1 MSLLSFVL
9 GWTTTSLTSGGG
21 GATQASVS
29 ELTSRVAGI
38 EAYLRQLPIATP
50 QVATKPKADVAPK
63 VTAPKTTAPKAT
75 AGKKQTTQPSPTP
88 TISKAVKGQPCK
100 KSETDSVFKCEQD
113 PKTKKYFW
121 ALKPLGDPSPGTT
134 SIPANALTTP
144 TQTPTPTATPS
155 PTKTE

>member
-50 QVATKPKADVAPK
+50 QVATKPKVE
-63 VTAPKTTAPKAT
+63 VGPKTSVKPTPKNTSQPNTKSSKSTSKTTTPKAVRG
-75 AGKKQTTQPSPTP
+75 AEC
-88 TISKAVKGQPCK
+88 IKGQ
-100 KSETDSVFKCEQD
+100 TDSKFVCVEE
-113 PKTKKYFW
+113 PTTHKYSW
-121 ALKPLGDPSPGTT
+121 ADDKNHQINNPGKSNGDSANT
-134 SIPANALTTP
+134 SADTG
-144 TQTPTPTATPS
+144 TAT
-155 PTKTE
+155 K